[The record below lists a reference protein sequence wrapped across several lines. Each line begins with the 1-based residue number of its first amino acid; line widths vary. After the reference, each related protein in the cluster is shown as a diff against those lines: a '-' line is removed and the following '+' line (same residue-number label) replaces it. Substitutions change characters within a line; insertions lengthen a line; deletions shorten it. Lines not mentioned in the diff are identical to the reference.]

1 MNYNLRKDW
10 RGYFSPSF
18 YDKLTKGIWKP
29 LMELIAHDPE
39 LDVQI
44 RNNYI
49 NVYYK
54 GGNLLEIKS
63 KGYEFDPHYFYNEDL
78 DFYSKNI
85 PITFIEKINAGK
97 EIKKKRNNKDII
109 PDKILADKI
118 IKEIKTREI
127 ELLDYFK
134 SGRFREYIAVAK
146 QAMDS
151 WRKNNKRNER
161 KDQHYISLSNRSFS
175 SSNNIVVIDLEFK
188 LSKKKSQHKYNNT
201 GKNPTFD
208 IIGIDEKGQLYII
221 ELKENMEAD
230 GPNKKANVEDHL
242 SDFEKSIGDD
252 IERDF
257 NLEIAQLIHV
267 KNELGLLS
275 LKDIKVKMDKPI
287 FAISYSGDNEDEFYS
302 AHPEILS
309 VKVNNNK
316 LLK

>member
-1 MNYNLRKDW
+1 
-10 RGYFSPSF
+10 
-18 YDKLTKGIWKP
+18 
-29 LMELIAHDPE
+29 MELIAHDPE

-44 RNNYI
+44 RKNYI

-54 GGNLLEIKS
+54 GGSLIKLEYSGPK
-63 KGYEFDPHYFYNEDL
+63 FDKNYFYNPTL
-78 DFYSKNI
+78 SGYSEAF
-85 PITFIEKINAGK
+85 PISYINKILKGKELPLRAKKEKIPSYKIAKSVDNQLRDKCSNLKDLFKNGEYFEFLNLA
-97 EIKKKRNNKDII
+97 KKTMD
-109 PDKILADKI
+109 DWG
-118 IKEIKTREI
+118 I
-127 ELLDYFK
+127 ESK
-134 SGRFREYIAVAK
+134 A
-146 QAMDS
+146 
-151 WRKNNKRNER
+151 ER
-161 KDQHYISLSNRSFS
+161 KDQHYISIANKTFS
-175 SSNNIVVIDLEFK
+175 PDNNIIVVDLEFK

-221 ELKENMEAD
+221 ELKENMKAD